1 MRADQFA
8 DDVRNTWQTQTP
20 VMTPLTSSLLRR
32 AARRFDRKSRRG
44 GLFDLVG
51 FVALVLFF
59 CVVACW
65 GEVTLCRIGCALIA
79 IGISYSAYHRIRG
92 GWMDWLPSERA
103 TGCLSFYRAQLT
115 RRRDLSQSF
124 PRWGILPSAP
134 GVVLAS
140 LGWIR
145 ADPQRW
151 VDAVGPVL
159 FWTGLQIALYCH
171 NDAEVARAQREIDL
185 LEGA

>member
-115 RRRDLSQSF
+115 RRRDLSQIF
-124 PRWGILPSAP
+124 PAMGHLAERP
-134 GVVLAS
+134 GRGSRELRMDTCRPTTLGRCSRPCLVLD
-140 LGWIR
+140 R
-145 ADPQRW
+145 PPDCP
-151 VDAVGPVL
+151 
-159 FWTGLQIALYCH
+159 
-171 NDAEVARAQREIDL
+171 L
-185 LEGA
+185 LS